1 MGLQHKSIRP
11 SSPPIYPIELHP
23 SAASSERW
31 HLGFCNWKYTPIKR
45 GFDSFYGY
53 LYGSKDY
60 YLHDAVDTFEP
71 ELKVS
76 SWLRSGP
83 LSLISSSVRLSR
95 ELDKNGFGF
104 WNNDTVDT
112 TVVDRYATEVFSEQ
126 AVKIIERHNKSTP
139 LFLYLAF
146 KSPHGPLQVPA
157 RFERMYSRIR
167 RKARRKY
174 CGMVSALDEAVG
186 NVTRALQT
194 AGMMD
199 NLLLV
204 FTSDN
209 GGAVYEGANNL
220 PLRGAKTTLWE
231 GGTRAAAFVFSKTLL
246 QKRAYTHTGLFHA
259 VDWFPT
265 MAHVAGVPPSLTR
278 NQDGVNQWDMLSK
291 GRQSRR
297 QEFLYNIDELDNNAA
312 VRLGDWKLI
321 VGRPGIYNRWY
332 PLGDTKWANRTEFK
346 RDRFTDNSTYLLYN
360 IREDQEERKTCMEVN
375 LR

>member
-1 MGLQHKSIRP
+1 MTGYYPIRMGLQHKSIRP

-112 TVVDRYATEVFSEQ
+112 TVVDRYAT
-126 AVKIIERHNKSTP
+126 
-139 LFLYLAF
+139 
-146 KSPHGPLQVPA
+146 VPA

-312 VRLGDWKLI
+312 VRQVNNSPLPLYTFR
-321 VGRPGIYNRWY
+321 RPN
-332 PLGDTKWANRTEFK
+332 T
-346 RDRFTDNSTYLLYN
+346 
-360 IREDQEERKTCMEVN
+360 
-375 LR
+375 